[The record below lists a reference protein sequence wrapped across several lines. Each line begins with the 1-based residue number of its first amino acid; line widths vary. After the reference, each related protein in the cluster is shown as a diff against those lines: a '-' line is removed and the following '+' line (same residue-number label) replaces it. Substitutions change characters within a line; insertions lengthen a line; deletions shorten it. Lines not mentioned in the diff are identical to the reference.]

1 MNVYDFDNTIYDGES
16 ILDFFYF
23 YFKKEKGIIQ
33 YVPLIGYTLILYKL
47 NLLPLE
53 KLYELAS
60 KLSIVISQNKEKA
73 RKLAE
78 EFWCIHERKLKPQF
92 LEKIKSE
99 DIIITASPSI
109 LIDVIKEKLNT
120 ENIITTEINLET
132 GVFEFI
138 CYGKNKVQKWKEK
151 YPNTTID
158 EFYTD
163 SLSDK
168 PLMEQAKKV
177 YLIKRGKAPK
187 LIQDKK

>member
-16 ILDFFYF
+16 SLDFFYF

-60 KLSIVISQNKEKA
+60 KLSIAILQNKEKA
-73 RKLAE
+73 RKLVE
-78 EFWCIHERKLKPQF
+78 EFWCMHEHKLKPQF
-92 LEKIKSE
+92 LEKIKKE

-109 LIDVIKEKLNT
+109 LIDGIKEKLNT
-120 ENIITTEINLET
+120 KNIITTEINLET
-132 GVFEFI
+132 GAFEFI

-187 LIQDKK
+187 IIQDKK